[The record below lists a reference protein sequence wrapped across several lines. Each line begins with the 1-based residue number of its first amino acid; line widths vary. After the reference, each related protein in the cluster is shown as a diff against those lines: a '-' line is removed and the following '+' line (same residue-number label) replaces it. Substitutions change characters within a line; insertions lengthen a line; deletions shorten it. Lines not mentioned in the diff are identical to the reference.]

1 VNSAWKA
8 GDRAGAVKGISE
20 RLLDGLGA
28 VGSAEACRAQ
38 LDAVARTGA
47 TPGVLP
53 FAPPG
58 PGARAS
64 MLGTFRAFP
73 LTGAQQDA
81 ENLAGGFSA
90 C

>member
-28 VGSAEACRAQ
+28 VGSAEACREQ

-64 MLGTFRAFP
+64 MLRTFRAFP
-73 LTGAQQDA
+73 
-81 ENLAGGFSA
+81 
-90 C
+90 